1 MSENII
7 FQGCKGCDYEKKAP
21 DGICTI
27 QKASDGFDI
36 RCVGKWAEEKYYY
49 IGKYLEIFSIAMKDK
64 WDLCYIDLF
73 AGSGKCRVRHTGE
86 EIDGSAL
93 MALKLKYPFK
103 KYFLVDLNPKA
114 LYALKERIES
124 SSVENRVSL
133 KEGDCNEKV
142 NEIIKEIPQRGCL
155 CLSLIDPTGLHIKF
169 ETIRTLTQNRRI
181 DLIITF
187 PEGMAIKRNL
197 EQFLKQDNSLL
208 DSYMGDKNW
217 RQLYEDELS
226 GLDIHYRRRRFIDLY
241 REKLKGIGYREIKS
255 VDEVLIKSSEK
266 KLPLYY
272 LLFASKSTLGHR
284 FWSKVKEIEPNGQQ
298 RIKFNNP
305 SSASLALSPSVTAPK
320 LKIHYS
326 EYFLFNGK
334 KKSLVKKV
342 NDGSIITRFDKT
354 PLPQKPTDVICPHF
368 LELKWAYGCPF
379 DCAWCYLKGTFRFR
393 PEGPSPTFKSL
404 EKIKSHVEA
413 FLNEANIPEILNTG
427 EIADSLMGENGNS
440 PFSKFIIPIFESQKI
455 HKVLFLTKSSNI
467 KNLLGLDSHSQVIM
481 SFSLNAIPVADK
493 WEKAPKVM
501 RRLEAAKKLYEAG
514 FEVRVRIDPMVP
526 VENWDKHYLYLM
538 DLIFERFIPERITL
552 GSLRGLQ
559 STING
564 CSDKSWTKYLSE
576 TSNWGKKVDI
586 NQRLA
591 MYKKIISYLAEKY
604 NYSNVALCKETKALW
619 GILKMDYKKIK
630 CNCIW

>member
-1 MSENII
+1 MSENLI
-7 FQGCKGCDYEKKAP
+7 FKGCKGCDYEKNAP
-21 DGICTI
+21 AGICTV
-27 QKASDGFDI
+27 QKATDGFNI
-36 RCVGKWAEEKYYY
+36 RCVGKWAKEKYYY

-73 AGSGKCRVRHTGE
+73 AGCGKCRVRETGE

-93 MALKLKYPFK
+93 IALKLKYPFK
-103 KYFLVDLNPKA
+103 KYFLVDLNPNA
-114 LYALKERIES
+114 LYALRERIKGS
-124 SSVENRVSL
+124 LVENRVSL

-169 ETIRTLTQNRRI
+169 ETIKTLTQNRRM

-197 EQFLKQDNSLL
+197 DQFLKQDDSLL
-208 DSYMGDKNW
+208 DGFMGDKNW
-217 RQLYEDELS
+217 RKLYEDELS
-226 GLDIHYRRRRFIDLY
+226 GLDIHYRRKRFIDLY
-241 REKLKGIGYREIKS
+241 REKLKGIGYKEIKS
-255 VDEVLIKSSEK
+255 TDEILIKSSEK

-272 LLFASKSTLGHR
+272 LLFASKSTLGLK
-284 FWSKVKEIEPNGQQ
+284 FWSKVREIEPSGQQ

-320 LKIHYS
+320 LKVHYS
-326 EYFLFNGK
+326 EYLLFNGK
-334 KKSLVKKV
+334 NKSLVKKV

-354 PLPQKPTDVICPHF
+354 PLPSKPTDVVCPHF
-368 LELKWAYGCPF
+368 LELKWAYGCPY

-393 PEGPSPTFKSL
+393 PEGIKPVIKDYKKIELHVKEFL
-404 EKIKSHVEA
+404 ERVST
-413 FLNEANIPEILNTG
+413 PEILNTG

-440 PFSKFIIPIFESQKI
+440 PFSKFIIPIFESQKA

-467 KNLLGLDSHSQVIM
+467 KNLLELDSHNQVIM

-501 RRLEAAKKLYEAG
+501 RRLEAAEKLYEEG

-526 VENWDKHYLYLM
+526 VENWEKYYIHLI
-538 DLIFERFIPERITL
+538 DLIFDKFYPERITL

-564 CSDKSWTKYLSE
+564 CTDKSWVKYLSE
-576 TSNWGKKVDI
+576 SSNWGKKVGI

-591 MYKKIISYLAEKY
+591 MYKKIISYLNEKH

-619 GILKMDYKKIK
+619 GILNMDYKKIK